1 MTLSHQRLSMQLV
14 LAAVRHLKSSMCFS
28 ALINQGIAETNLK
41 TKNIHRVE
49 RKTISALQSC
59 HFYRILMLR
68 SSFAWRQHRAA
79 QQWDCLCVDRA
90 RDVTAQPQGCAG
102 RAKAALTPCHAQPR
116 AMQHGAGAVKKQRPA
131 LCCLQVQTDLYLVK
145 NLIHTFTEKNYRMP
159 WMGSFSKL
167 SKSPQWQQPWV
178 HGLCSRLC
186 SQWGGVV
193 PALGMLLASMGCFQG
208 LCAAAEINASKYS
221 FEASKHSFW
230 AMGFYWLS
238 LYSKEDAE
246 EATMCDP

>member
-102 RAKAALTPCHAQPR
+102 RAKVALTPCHAQPR
-116 AMQHGAGAVKKQRPA
+116 AMQHGAGTVKKQRPA

-145 NLIHTFTEKNYRMP
+145 NLIHTFTEKNYRLFAMNRHLFQAKQEP
-159 WMGSFSKL
+159 PDSSPGCMGSAHVCAPSREEWCL
-167 SKSPQWQQPWV
+167 PWACCGQAWAAFRV
-178 HGLCSRLC
+178 S
-186 SQWGGVV
+186 V
-193 PALGMLLASMGCFQG
+193 LLQR
-208 LCAAAEINASKYS
+208 
-221 FEASKHSFW
+221 
-230 AMGFYWLS
+230 
-238 LYSKEDAE
+238 
-246 EATMCDP
+246 